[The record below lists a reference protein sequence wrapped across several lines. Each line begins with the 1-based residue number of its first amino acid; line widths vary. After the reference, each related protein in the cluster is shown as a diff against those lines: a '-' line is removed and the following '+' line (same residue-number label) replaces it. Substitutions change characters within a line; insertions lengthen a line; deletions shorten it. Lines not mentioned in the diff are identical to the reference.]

1 MNLRKGSKNWAF
13 EPFLWFALIVGLIA
27 YFVNVLNTHD
37 WLWFQQKSEML
48 RPGRIIIVDRGQR
61 TTIVPGHEDFERL
74 AEAVG
79 LSVSRPSNSDLIN
92 VGISEETVAFYK
104 EAGVMLEIYFDRPVT
119 FHTAYRAGEPTQI
132 LLPISGRHAGK
143 GYFFRGAQG
152 EWWFGAMRMA
162 DPMPIYRLMAE
173 MGYNVDMPV
182 SEAP

>member
-1 MNLRKGSKNWAF
+1 MNLKKSSKIWAF
-13 EPFLWFALIVGLIA
+13 EPFVWFVLIVGLII
-27 YFVNVLNTHD
+27 YVVNVLNSHD
-37 WLWFQQKSEML
+37 WLWFQQKSD
-48 RPGRIIIVDRGQR
+48 RVDPTRIVIVEQGQR
-61 TTIVPGHEDFERL
+61 RTIVPGHEDFERL
-74 AEAVG
+74 AEAVS
-79 LSVSRPSNSDLIN
+79 LSVSRPDNSDLIN

-143 GYFFRGAQG
+143 GYFFRGAGG

-173 MGYNVDMPV
+173 MGYSVDMPV
-182 SEAP
+182 SESP

>member
-1 MNLRKGSKNWAF
+1 MNLRKSSKIWAF
-13 EPFLWFALIVGLIA
+13 EPFVWFVLIVGLIV
-27 YFVNVLNTHD
+27 YVVNVLNTDD
-37 WLWFQQKSEML
+37 WSWFQQKSVAID
-48 RPGRIIIVDRGQR
+48 PSRIVIVNEGQR
-61 TTIVPGHEDFERL
+61 TTIVPGHEDFGRL
-74 AEAVG
+74 AGAVS
-79 LSVSRPSNSDLIN
+79 LAVSRPSNNDLIN

-104 EAGVMLEIYFDRPVT
+104 EAGVVLEIYFDRPVT